1 MAMVRHAGTGFL
13 VGDPEAPPF
22 PEGYVPSPEGRARAM
37 EGLILSASGWR
48 KVFAADANEESFT
61 EEVGLADRE
70 IAAAMGR
77 VFADFLV
84 ERSGKASPCV
94 VVGLDCRPTGPAIAD
109 VMVRS
114 FLAKGLAVR
123 YHFILP
129 APEIM
134 AYAKSAPGVDGF
146 AYVSASHNPVG
157 HNGVKFGRKG
167 GVAGGEESADL
178 ITAFKSLVADQ
189 EAMTELV
196 RDVGKVP
203 PDLVREVYERAAS
216 WKRDSEAAYEDFTR
230 LVVSGREDAAARDE
244 LFSRLGKSIR
254 ARGCGIVAELN
265 GSARTLGIDRRVL
278 EGVGVRLEVVNGR
291 PREIVH
297 RIVPEGPSLDQ
308 CRAELE
314 KARATDPAFAF
325 GYVPDNDGDRGNIV
339 CFDEAAGKAR
349 ILEAQEVF
357 ALACVA
363 ELSHLAAE
371 GVLAYDA
378 DGEPETK
385 CAIAVND
392 PTSLRIDRIARVF
405 GAKVFRAEVGEANV
419 VSLAMKLRSE
429 GWLVRILGE
438 GSNGGNITHPAE
450 VRDPLNT
457 LFALLKLL
465 YLEADRGRPSPLDVW
480 LDRIGRR
487 DLVGSRPGLAEIIA
501 TLPRFST
508 LSAYEPDALLRI
520 RTQDHGLLKE
530 RYEAI
535 FLGEWE
541 KRKLEL
547 ANSFGLV
554 SWEEINYEGITARS
568 GMGKAFRTGA
578 QRGGLSLLLKDGS
591 GETKAFIWMRGSG
604 TEPVFR
610 ILVDLEG
617 EDAALKDYLLAWHRS
632 MILEADGGK

>member
-1 MAMVRHAGTGFL
+1 MARIRHAGTGFL
-13 VGDPEAPPF
+13 VGDPEIPPF
-22 PEGYVPSPEGRARAM
+22 PEGYVPSPDDRARAM

-48 KVFAADANEESFT
+48 KVFAADGDEESFT
-61 EEVGLADRE
+61 EDVSLADRE
-70 IAAAMGR
+70 LAAAMGR
-77 VFADFLV
+77 VFADFLIAK
-84 ERSGKASPCV
+84 SGKASPCAA
-94 VVGLDCRPTGPAIAD
+94 VGLDCRPTGPAIAD
-109 VMVRS
+109 VLIRS
-114 FLAKGLAVR
+114 LLARGIEVR

-134 AYAKSAPGVDGF
+134 AYVKTAPGVDGF

-157 HNGVKFGRKG
+157 HNGVKFGTGG
-167 GVAGGEESADL
+167 GVAGGKDSADL
-178 ITAFKSLVADQ
+178 ITSFKALVADQ
-189 EAMTELV
+189 NAMTALV
-196 RDVGKVP
+196 RDVGQVP
-203 PDLVREVYERAAS
+203 PSLVRETYEAVHAR
-216 WKRDSEAAYEDFTR
+216 KRESEAAYEAFTR
-230 LVVSGREDAAARDE
+230 VVVSGREDAAGRDE
-244 LFSRLGKSIR
+244 LFFRLGKSIR
-254 ARGCGIVAELN
+254 ERGCGIVAELN
-265 GSARTLGIDRRVL
+265 GSARTLGIDRGVL
-278 EGVGVRLEVVNGR
+278 ESVGVRLKVVNGR

-314 KARATDPAFAF
+314 KARGEDPAFVF

-371 GVLAYDA
+371 GVLEYDA
-378 DGEPETK
+378 EGALKTK

-405 GAKVFRAEVGEANV
+405 GARVFRAEVGEANV
-419 VSLAMKLRSE
+419 VSLAKKLRSE

-465 YLEADRGRPSPLDVW
+465 CLEADRGRPSPLDVW
-480 LDRIGRR
+480 LSRIGRR
-487 DLVGSRPGLAEIIA
+487 DLAGSRLGLSEIIA
-501 TLPRFST
+501 TLPRFTT
-508 LSAYEPDALLRI
+508 LSAYEPDALLKI
-520 RTQDHGLLKE
+520 GTQDHGILKE

-535 FLGEWE
+535 ILREWE
-541 KRKLEL
+541 RRKGGLE
-547 ANSFGLV
+547 SRFGLA
-554 SWEEINYEGITARS
+554 SWEEINYEGITAKR
-568 GMGKAFRTGA
+568 GMGGNFRTGA
-578 QRGGLSLLLKDGS
+578 QRGGLSLLLKNGS
-591 GETKAFIWMRGSG
+591 GEEKAFLWMRGSG

-617 EDAALKDYLLAWHRS
+617 EDEELKSYLLDWHRS
-632 MILEADGGK
+632 MIFEADGGK